1 MQKGSGKN
9 DKYISYFTRK
19 PISEHVNLILINS
32 PHKTEQLKKKKSQQE
47 PVAAHLAISYASSQQ
62 ELVWERDYKNTVLK
76 KRPRGNTQMTC
87 SMY

>member
-32 PHKTEQLKKKKSQQE
+32 PHKTEQLKKKKN
-47 PVAAHLAISYASSQQ
+47 PK
-62 ELVWERDYKNTVLK
+62 KN
-76 KRPRGNTQMTC
+76 Q
-87 SMY
+87 